1 MTIDYGSLARIR
13 RNDLGLTQGQVAE
26 MACCHRETVV
36 CFERNTRQVRFDMVL
51 SIFQALGLKLVV
63 EEEEGDDNK
72 FRNDSTSPKRK
83 TGLIE
88 A

>member
-1 MTIDYGSLARIR
+1 MTHNLGSIVKSRRLNLGITQTQLAEKSGYSLDTINAFENDR
-13 RNDLGLTQGQVAE
+13 RNVGID
-26 MACCHRETVV
+26 TVL
-36 CFERNTRQVRFDMVL
+36 D
-51 SIFQALGLKLVV
+51 IFNVLGLKLVV
-63 EEEEGDDNK
+63 KEEEGDDNK

>member
-1 MTIDYGSLARIR
+1 MMIDYGSLARIR
-13 RNDLGLTQGQVAE
+13 RKELGWTQQDVANF
-26 MACCHRETVV
+26 ACCNRETVV

-51 SIFQALGLKLVV
+51 SIFHALGLKLVV
-63 EEEEGDDNK
+63 EEEEDDDNK